1 MAVEIRELHIKGV
14 VGADSQDVRASG
26 PRRKADSEEEREAL
40 IAQCVERVLE
50 ILENE
55 AER

>member
-14 VGADSQDVRASG
+14 VGADSQDARTPG
-26 PRRKADSEEEREAL
+26 PRRQADSEEEREAL

>member
-14 VGADSQDVRASG
+14 VGSDSPDASSG
-26 PRRKADSEEEREAL
+26 SRRRADSEEDREAL

-50 ILENE
+50 ILEQ
-55 AER
+55 ERER